1 MTDDIKKSD
10 ELDKLNEK
18 ELGAVIRT
26 ANLPELV
33 FDEMGN
39 LDMIASQ
46 EALISTSPVVEMLP
60 KKVIVEA
67 VGVKTVGISQLML
80 EDTAEASLAND
91 GWAPIP

>member
-1 MTDDIKKSD
+1 MDNKHKDQ
-10 ELDKLNEK
+10 NEK

-33 FDEMGN
+33 FDEHGK
-39 LDMIASQ
+39 LDLIASQ
-46 EALISTSPVVEMLP
+46 EALLSTSPVVEMLP

-67 VGVKTVGISQLML
+67 VGVKTVGISELML

>member
-1 MTDDIKKSD
+1 MDNTHNDQNDD
-10 ELDKLNEK
+10 K

-33 FDEMGN
+33 FDEHGK
-39 LDMIASQ
+39 LDLIASQ
-46 EALISTSPVVEMLP
+46 EALLSTSPVVNQPE

-67 VGVKTVGISQLML
+67 VGVKTVGISELMRA
-80 EDTAEASLAND
+80 DTDEASLAND